1 MKRTIVECAGVKFG
15 PGHFA
20 VIAGPCCV
28 EGYEQ
33 ILFAAKAV
41 RAAGASMLR
50 GGAFKPRTSPRSF
63 QGLGAE
69 GIKMLVAAKRE
80 TGMPVVSELMG
91 FGDIELF
98 NDVDMI
104 QIGARNMQN
113 YQLLKEVGAY
123 CRKPVLLKRGIS
135 ATVEELLLSA
145 QYILDGGNPNV
156 VLCGRGIRTFETE
169 VRNTPDLAAV
179 PLLHSLGPLPVIV
192 DPSHAV
198 GRADMVVPVAVAATA
213 IGADGLMIEVHENP
227 QRAKCDGP
235 QSLTPEAFRRA
246 MERIAAER
254 ALFASMEGQG
264 ADG

>member
-1 MKRTIVECAGVKFG
+1 MKRITVDCSGVKFG

-33 ILFAAKAV
+33 ILSVAKAV
-41 RAAGASMLR
+41 RAAGAPMLR

-69 GIKMLVAAKRE
+69 GIKMLLAAKRE
-80 TGMPVVSELMG
+80 TGLPVVSELMG
-91 FGDIELF
+91 FGDTELF

-113 YQLLKEVGAY
+113 YQLLKEVGVH
-123 CRKPVLLKRGIS
+123 CRKPVLLKRGIF
-135 ATVEELLLSA
+135 ATVQELLLSA

-169 VRNTPDLAAV
+169 IRNTPDLAAV
-179 PLLHSLGPLPVIV
+179 PLLHALGELPVIV

-213 IGADGLMIEVHENP
+213 IGADGLMIEVHDNP
-227 QRAKCDGP
+227 DRAKCDGP
-235 QSLTPEAFRRA
+235 QSLTPGMFRRA
-246 MERIAAER
+246 MARISAER
-254 ALFASMEGQG
+254 ALFDEMERQEAGG
-264 ADG
+264 